1 MTKHTINGADLYCWK
16 QWALELAKENNVDAN
31 EIDWLLQ
38 GFTSLSNLSL
48 RLENYQNQKDI
59 LSQVPITT
67 LSKKWQQRINNRTP
81 VQYLVGKTPWRDF
94 SLTVTPDVLI
104 PRPETELIIDIAK
117 DLVEQSPIKQQLLEG
132 HWADLGTGSGAIT
145 IALAKQFPRA
155 TIHAVDISEEALAIA
170 QLNAQQNNLSNHIK
184 FHQGSWLSPL
194 SHIKG
199 ELCAI
204 ISNPPYIPT
213 SVVQTLQPE
222 VTRHEPHTALDGGTD
237 GLESIRTLIK
247 VGTTY
252 LQPNGLLLTELMSG
266 QAEDVTS
273 LLANQRSYSQ
283 IKTHQDLSGTQRF
296 VSARKAL

>member
-38 GFTSLSNLSL
+38 GLTSLSNLSL

-81 VQYLVGKTPWRDF
+81 VQYLVGETPWRDF
-94 SLTVTPDVLI
+94 SLSVTPDVLI

-132 HWADLGTGSGAIT
+132 HWADLGTGSGAIA

-155 TIHAVDISEEALAIA
+155 TIHAVDISEEALTVARF
-170 QLNAQQNNLSNHIK
+170 NALQNSLANHIK
-184 FHQGSWLSPL
+184 FYKGSWLSPISTL
-194 SHIKG
+194 QG
-199 ELCAI
+199 QLCGI
-204 ISNPPYIPT
+204 LSNPPYIPT
-213 SVVQTLQPE
+213 SVISTLQVE
-222 VTRHEPHTALDGGTD
+222 VRKHEPHLALDGGMD
-237 GLESIRTLIK
+237 GLSSTRTLIK
-247 VGTTY
+247 AGATY
-252 LQPNGLLLTELMSG
+252 LKTGGVWILELMAN
-266 QAEDVTS
+266 QAENVVT
-273 LLANQRSYSQ
+273 LLEAQNSY
-283 IKTHQDLSGTQRF
+283 IDINIHEDMSGIQRF
-296 VSARKAL
+296 VSARKA